1 MRGLKGKR
9 RVFRDKGDGE
19 GNSSGRRMGRWSNGG
34 ERKDHSSV
42 SGLSNWEKA
51 GAMSAGR
58 KCWWIVVWVGVGSV
72 GHPPFSLGD
81 ALPSQI

>member
-1 MRGLKGKR
+1 MGKAILQEE
-9 RVFRDKGDGE
+9 GWEDGVI
-19 GNSSGRRMGRWSNGG
+19 GR

-51 GAMSAGR
+51 SAMSAGR
-58 KCWWIVVWVGVGSV
+58 KCWWIVVWVGVRSV